1 MVWGRGGRGQQDQ
14 SKSTATTRGK
24 RERGIKSVV
33 AGTLPAHI
41 PVGGGGLLAVD
52 GGEVLERALGV
63 GLHRLVAL
71 VPVGGADLA
80 VLVLADH
87 QAQHQLWAF
96 RAHGSED
103 EK

>member
-1 MVWGRGGRGQQDQ
+1 MWGGGGDNNRDQ
-14 SKSTATTRGK
+14 SKNTATTDRGK
-24 RERGIKSVV
+24 KGERGIKSVV

-71 VPVGGADLA
+71 VPVGRADLA
-80 VLVLADH
+80 VLIL
-87 QAQHQLWAF
+87 
-96 RAHGSED
+96 RNNG
-103 EK
+103 